1 MHSVVI
7 LTCWYGPYPWYFPYF
22 IHSCSYNPSID
33 FYIITDNEQLIL
45 NKPSNVGIIFKLLS
59 EIETTA
65 TDKFGFGVSISNPYK
80 LCDFKPAYGFLF
92 PELIEGYD
100 FWGHGDLDIVYGDIR
115 GFMTEEILNSYD
127 IINSRHDYI
136 SGAFCLFR
144 NKPEINTLFMQSRDY
159 KKVYSSPEHFCF
171 DECSFLRDQL
181 ALGSSILDFPDHTE
195 SMTYVVRK
203 TEADEELKAYFD
215 FIAVEGTPGKIIWD
229 KGKIFYKQKYEA
241 MFYHLVRFK
250 NECKRRKVLDPIPD
264 IYCFTP
270 TNIIRKANTGK
281 DRHRR
286 Q

>member
-100 FWGHGDLDIVYGDIR
+100 FWGHGDLDMVYGDIR
-115 GFMTEEILNSYD
+115 GFMTEEILNNYD
-127 IINSRHDYI
+127 VINSRHDYI

-144 NKPEINTLFMQSRDY
+144 NKREINTLFMRSRDY
-159 KKVYSSPEHFCF
+159 KRVYSSTEHFCF
-171 DECSFLRDQL
+171 DECSFLWEEL
-181 ALGSSILDFPDHTE
+181 ARGSSILDFPDHTE
-195 SMTYVVRK
+195 SMTHVVRK
-203 TEADEELKAYFD
+203 AETSGTLNAYFD
-215 FIAVEGTPGKIIWD
+215 FIAVEGTPGKIMWD

-264 IYCFTP
+264 VYCFAP

-281 DRHRR
+281 DRYRR